1 MLISCLIDEGKQ
13 VMSLKKAVKTIYR
26 HTAPFHISRSCMKPT
41 DAQHILADYTPDP
54 STTCVAKNSLC
65 PTYDLQIIVPAYNVE
80 KFISQCLESALHQ
93 QTKYS
98 YIVTVVND
106 GSTDNTLEIIKSHQE
121 KYREKLEIINQENRG
136 HSGARNAAL
145 KVLKGR
151 YITFLDSD
159 DVLGEGAVEVLLA
172 AAYREKADIVQGG
185 WITNREFRKSV
196 LTGGIEH
203 HPQAP
208 SGYPWGKLFK
218 AEVMEHFQF
227 PEGYWF
233 EDTPLSF
240 MLYGA
245 GYSSKIIPDLVYGY
259 RLNPDGITAKSGGSK
274 RSVESYYI
282 TELCLREFPQ
292 FGVKYDQRAYEYF
305 LRQCLMN
312 WSRTRKQPKEIREAI
327 FVLES
332 ELREKYFND
341 KQSEVNKDIE
351 VALRKKQFLKFE
363 VLARTR

>member
-1 MLISCLIDEGKQ
+1 
-13 VMSLKKAVKTIYR
+13 MSLKRTLKKIYQA
-26 HTAPFHISRSCMKPT
+26 TAPCHVACSRMTPV

-54 STTCVAKNSLC
+54 STTCVANNSLHLQ
-65 PTYDLQIIVPAYNVE
+65 YDLQIIVPAYNVE
-80 KFISQCLESALHQ
+80 KFVVQCLESALHQ
-93 QTKYS
+93 KTKYS
-98 YIVTVVND
+98 YIISAVND
-106 GSTDNTLEIIKSHQE
+106 GSTDKTPEILRSYE
-121 KYREKLEIINQENRG
+121 MKYPDRMEVVNQENCG
-136 HSGARNAAL
+136 LSGARNAAL

-159 DVLGEGAVEVLLA
+159 VVMPESAIEALLD
-172 AAYREKADIVQGG
+172 KANGKDIIQGG
-185 WITNREFRKSV
+185 WYTF
-196 LTGGIEH
+196 EH
-203 HPQAP
+203 LGRGTPQEVHQL

-218 AEVMEHFQF
+218 AEVLQHFQF

-233 EDTPLSF
+233 EDTPISF

-245 GYSSKIIPDLVYGY
+245 GYSSKIIPDVVYGY

-292 FGVKYDQRAYEYF
+292 FGVKYDKRAYEYF

-312 WSRTRKQPKEIREAI
+312 WSRTRKQPKEIKEAI
-327 FVLES
+327 FVLECG
-332 ELREKYFND
+332 LREKYFKN
-341 KQSEVNKDIE
+341 QHSEVNTDIE
-351 VALRKKQFLKFE
+351 MALRKKQFQKFE

>member
-1 MLISCLIDEGKQ
+1 MPVKQ
-13 VMSLKKAVKTIYR
+13 RIKNIVQLSAPLFNAESSMTEDTAVSLLHSY
-26 HTAPFHISRSCMKPT
+26 S
-41 DAQHILADYTPDP
+41 PDP
-54 STTCVAKNSLC
+54 STTCVANNTLN
-65 PTYDLQIIVPAYNVE
+65 PQYDLQIIVPAYNVDKYVAE
-80 KFISQCLESALHQ
+80 CLESILNQKTH
-93 QTKYS
+93 YS
-98 YIVTVVND
+98 YLVTVVND
-106 GSTDNTLEIIKSHQE
+106 GSTDKTPEILRSYQN
-121 KYREKLEIINQENRG
+121 KYPERMEVINQENRG
-136 HSGARNAAL
+136 FSGARNAAL

-159 DVLGEGAVEVLLA
+159 DVMPESAIEALLD
-172 AAYREKADIVQGG
+172 KADGKDIIQGG
-185 WITNREFRKSV
+185 WYTFEQFGECTPLEV
-196 LTGGIEH
+196 HQL
-203 HPQAP
+203 

-233 EDTPLSF
+233 EDTPISF
-240 MLYGA
+240 MMYGA
-245 GYSSKIIPDLVYGY
+245 GYSSKIIPDVVYGY

-312 WSRTRKQPKEIREAI
+312 WSRTRKQPKKIREAI

-332 ELREKYFND
+332 ERREKYFNGWHS
-341 KQSEVNKDIE
+341 KVNEDIE
-351 VALRKKQFLKFE
+351 VALRKKQFHKFE
-363 VLARTR
+363 VLARTRR